1 MVDRVEPDMAVLFVN
16 DLGGWYR
23 VEGERCVGG
32 FEVTPEM
39 LGPDG
44 WARPSILAT
53 QADMV
58 GGALSTPASAPQIP
72 ITVDLT
78 VHRIEPVGTGRV
90 SMVGRLLR
98 AGRRTT
104 VAEVVFS
111 VGDERP
117 LIVSYS
123 TFMPAPDP
131 RHSQDYNGDRD
142 MGGPSLSRP
151 FIEQLGVRV
160 PTPGVAELDRTTYTM
175 QPTGTIQGGAVAAL
189 AEVAAETA
197 TGLPVRDLEVRYLAA
212 VRVGPARAT
221 AETMGGGRVRVE
233 VRDTGNADRL
243 ATLVLATV

>member
-1 MVDRVEPDMAVLFVN
+1 MQPDMDVLFVN

-23 VEGERCVGG
+23 LEDERCMAG
-32 FEVTPEM
+32 FEVTPQM

-44 WARPSILAT
+44 CVRPSILAT

-58 GGALSTPASAPQIP
+58 GGALSNRACAPRIP

-78 VHRIEPVGTGRV
+78 VHRLDAYGTGRM

-98 AGRRTT
+98 AGSRTT
-104 VAEVVFS
+104 VAEVVFFA
-111 VGDERP
+111 GDERP
-117 LIVSYS
+117 LVVSHS

-131 RHSQDYNGDRD
+131 KDSQPFGGDRD
-142 MGGPSLSRP
+142 GGPPSLTVP
-151 FIEQLGVRV
+151 FVEQLGVRV
-160 PTPGVAELDRTTYTM
+160 LSPGTAQLDRTTYTM

-197 TGLPVRDLEVRYLAA
+197 TGAGVRDLELRYLAA

-221 AETMGGGRVRVE
+221 AEVLGAGQVRVE
-233 VRDTGNADRL
+233 VRDRGNQDRL
-243 ATLVLATV
+243 TTLVLATVG